1 MKIQIISNKQ
11 SIKCF
16 EYEIKYSKFSEPKTL
31 DSFDINIVDLQD
43 ENLWRNRDDN
53 ALDIV
58 YSADWK
64 LIKKNIETSKKT
76 NIIIAFP
83 QNYKF
88 LFNYYAD
95 SYYEDERYHKTVN
108 LKNATDILKEIL
120 KNIIPCKMS
129 DGCFVNN
136 FDIGYENAETICGKS
151 VFKSVFYFYEYF
163 PSVEKTTAKDSGKAT
178 TIYLTDRCYL
188 TTLFL
193 SDDNCNLIDFLTVL
207 GVKEKGHAEVPEWI
221 KSANFFNDIEQI
233 NEINKNSVIIEKAQ
247 AEIDKANKILD
258 NNLYYKS
265 VLYETGDNLVKVVTE
280 MLGKLYNYDMS
291 KFVDKKDEDFRIV
304 LEDKV
309 FLGEIKGINTNVK
322 KANVSQV
329 LQHTSSFEDD
339 NKNLLVKGLLIIN
352 HQRDKTLE
360 ERENINSDIIKF
372 ATKNDV
378 LIIPTIDLLK
388 IFEKFVAGK
397 VISEKVIEQFTN
409 QSGLIDI
416 GKIIG

>member
-1 MKIQIISNKQ
+1 MKVQIIGNVQ
-11 SIKCF
+11 NIKCTDCD
-16 EYEIKYSKFSEPKTL
+16 ITYSELNAPKTL
-31 DSFDINIVDLQD
+31 DSFDVNIVDLQD
-43 ENLWRNRDDN
+43 DSIWKNNDDN
-53 ALDIV
+53 PLEINVSCD
-58 YSADWK
+58 
-64 LIKKNIETSKKT
+64 LISIQKNIETSTKAV
-76 NIIIAFP
+76 NIILFP
-83 QNYKF
+83 QNYSFKYW
-88 LFNYYAD
+88 LYAD
-95 SYYEDERYHKTVN
+95 SYYSEEYYHNSFCLKDKIDIVKRIMED
-108 LKNATDILKEIL
+108 
-120 KNIIPCKMS
+120 IIPKTS
-129 DGCFVNN
+129 SRENWGINYDL
-136 FDIGYENAETICGKS
+136 GYENSETICGRS
-151 VFKSVFYFYEYF
+151 YFKSAFCFTTLY
-163 PSVEKTTAKDSGKAT
+163 PEKISTKAKDSNKAT
-178 TIYLTDRCYL
+178 TILVLENCYL
-188 TTLFL
+188 TTLLL
-193 SDDNCNLIDFLTVL
+193 SDGNCNLMDYLTFI
-207 GVKEKGHAEVPEWI
+207 GIKEKGQAEVPEWI
-221 KSANFFNDIEQI
+221 KSVNFFNDEEQI
-233 NEINKNSVIIEKAQ
+233 NEINKNSAIIEKAQ

-388 IFEKFVAGK
+388 IFEKFLNND
-397 VISEKVIEQFTN
+397 ITSEKVIEQFAS

-416 GKIIG
+416 NKI